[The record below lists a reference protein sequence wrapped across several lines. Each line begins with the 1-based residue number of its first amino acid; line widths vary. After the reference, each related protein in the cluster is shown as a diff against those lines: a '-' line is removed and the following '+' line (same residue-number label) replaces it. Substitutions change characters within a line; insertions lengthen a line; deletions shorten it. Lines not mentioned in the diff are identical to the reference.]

1 MKKIMISL
9 MMVVAVTTTS
19 FAKSNNTDVENTV
32 KSVAEQ
38 VKQAPSGTVYGVVEN
53 TMHHIIIATPFG
65 KYTIEKKD
73 GGVSFMGISAKLVSS
88 KNGVYKV
95 KTSLGNFTVNR
106 RHSRQKPR
114 SYHAHQAVPR
124 GTRDGELVN
133 KRRATRDH
141 EAGNEC
147 PNREPQ
153 FGQYK
158 KS

>member
-1 MKKIMISL
+1 MRYSGTDSPILS
-9 MMVVAVTTTS
+9 AVTTTS
-19 FAKSNNTDVENTV
+19 FAKSNNTDVANVV

-53 TMHHIIIATPFG
+53 TKHHIIVATPFG

-106 RHSRQKPR
+106 RKVTSKTAFLPCP
-114 SYHAHQAVPR
+114 SSGPS
-124 GTRDGELVN
+124 
-133 KRRATRDH
+133 
-141 EAGNEC
+141 GNT
-147 PNREPQ
+147 
-153 FGQYK
+153 
-158 KS
+158 

>member
-73 GGVSFMGISAKLVSS
+73 GGVSFMGMSAKLVSS
-88 KNGVYKV
+88 KKAFI
-95 KTSLGNFTVNR
+95 KS
-106 RHSRQKPR
+106 RHP
-114 SYHAHQAVPR
+114 
-124 GTRDGELVN
+124 LVIL
-133 KRRATRDH
+133 R
-141 EAGNEC
+141 
-147 PNREPQ
+147 
-153 FGQYK
+153 
-158 KS
+158 